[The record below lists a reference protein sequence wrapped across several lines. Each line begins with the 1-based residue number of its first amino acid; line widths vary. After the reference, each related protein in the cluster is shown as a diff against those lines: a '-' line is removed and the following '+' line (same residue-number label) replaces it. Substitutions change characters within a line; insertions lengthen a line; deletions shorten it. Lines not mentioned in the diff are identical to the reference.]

1 LSLRKFNHLVYIL
14 PILGD
19 NYNVKRGDKMRKV
32 RVRNP
37 DELKSFFSQLQQ
49 ETENTESTVIGTVP
63 PDLMEEYKAYSR
75 AKDRLERELD
85 NRITE
90 LAYIMKTTVENEFSD
105 RKYDAEE
112 QHNELWGKIY
122 EQLGLDP
129 DLSYTIDRRTNK
141 ISIEGPIP
149 DNPFT
154 H

>member
-1 LSLRKFNHLVYIL
+1 
-14 PILGD
+14 
-19 NYNVKRGDKMRKV
+19 MRKV

-63 PDLMEEYKAYSR
+63 PDIMEEYKAYVR

-112 QHNELWGKIY
+112 QHNMLWGKIY